1 MIPTRTMGRVLR
13 GLLGV
18 LALVAL
24 GAAVALG
31 LRCEPRGLLTTKVD
45 LNAALT
51 ALRNE
56 ELAFLVTDRVVT
68 QVVVERREHSF
79 LLGEGE
85 GYIIG
90 LVRFHYGVNLVSLSE
105 EAIQRDGDSL
115 LVTVPEPRELDFSVD
130 LRTLRYITKRS
141 GLLAIRDWV
150 TGANT
155 RRELRE
161 AFHEAAQG
169 FVRKEGLAPTREA
182 LVHRLN
188 RYAPVLKARLGV
200 AVRFR

>member
-1 MIPTRTMGRVLR
+1 MTGTRTMGRVLR
-13 GLLGV
+13 SLLGL
-18 LALVAL
+18 LALVAV
-24 GAAVALG
+24 GAGVAVG
-31 LRCEPRGLLTTKVD
+31 LRCAPKGLLSTKVD

-56 ELAFLVTDRVVT
+56 ELTFLVTDRVVT
-68 QVVVERREHSF
+68 QVVVERHEHSL
-79 LLGEGE
+79 LLGEGK

-90 LVRFHYGVNLVSLSE
+90 LVRFHFGLDLASLPK
-105 EAIQRDGDSL
+105 EAIQRDGDTL
-115 LVTVPEPRELDFSVD
+115 VVTVPEPKELDFSVD

-141 GLLAIRDWV
+141 GLLAIRDWM

-161 AFHEAAQG
+161 AFHDAAQS

-200 AVRFR
+200 TVRFR